1 VPVFDRVR
9 AIQDGFF
16 VPNWEGRMKINR
28 RSFVKGTAAAGAF
41 TAAGFPHIWIK
52 DSSLAYAAG
61 GEIKV
66 GVLFSLTGTTGIIEE
81 SLNKATI
88 MAIEEVNAAG
98 GINGMKIVPI
108 VEDPASDP
116 ATFAE
121 KARKLVLSDKCV
133 SVFGSYT
140 SASRKAVLPVFE
152 KRNNLYWYPT
162 LYEGRECS
170 KNVIY
175 TGAVP
180 NQQQDEFIPWL
191 VEKFGKRWSLIG
203 SNYIYPKEENNYCK
217 LLLAGLGAEVIRE
230 EYVPLGHSEFSSVV
244 NKFSSEKPDVIF
256 STVVGDSVVALH
268 RQYRAA
274 GLDPAKMPMASLTTS
289 ENEVAAMGG
298 DAAAGHFTSAPYFQ
312 VWDSPENHKFV
323 DAYRSRWGADKVT
336 HFVSEPCYFQV
347 KMFAEA
353 CSKLAASDINPNNIR
368 EAVKGIE
375 MIAPQGKVR
384 LDPATLH
391 TYLWPKIGQCKS
403 DGQFEIIK
411 QSPTWLEPVPYKA
424 YPNQTCTEQGLKEV

>member
-1 VPVFDRVR
+1 M
-9 AIQDGFF
+9 AI
-16 VPNWEGRMKINR
+16 KR
-28 RSFVKGTAAAGAF
+28 RDFIKGSAAVGAGVL
-41 TAAGFPHIWIK
+41 AGFPHIWIK
-52 DSSLAYAAG
+52 DYSLARAAD
-61 GEIKV
+61 GEIKI
-66 GVLFSLTGTTGIIEE
+66 GVLFSLTGTTAIVEE

-88 MAIEEVNAAG
+88 LAIEEINAAG

-121 KARKLVLSDKCV
+121 KARKLVVGDKCV

-152 KRNNLYWYPT
+152 KRENLYFYPT

-180 NQQQDEFIPWL
+180 NQQQDEFVPWL
-191 VEKFGKRWSLIG
+191 VEKFGKKFFLIG

-217 LLLAGLGAEVIRE
+217 KLLEKLGGEVVNE
-230 EYVPLGHSEFSSVV
+230 EYVPLGHSEFSSVI
-244 NKFSSEKPDVIF
+244 NKIKSTEPNVIF

-298 DAAAGHFTSAPYFQ
+298 DAAAGHFTSAPYFM
-312 VWDSPENHKFV
+312 VHKSPENEKFV
-323 DAYRSRWGADKVT
+323 AAYKKRWGDDKVT
-336 HFVSEPCYFQV
+336 HFVSEPCYFQMY
-347 KMFAEA
+347 MFKQAVE
-353 CSKLAASDINPNNIR
+353 KLAPSDITPTNIR
-368 EAVKGIE
+368 EAIKGVE
-375 MIAPQGKVR
+375 LMAPQGKVR
-384 LDPATLH
+384 LERENLH
-391 TYLWPKIGQCKS
+391 TWLWPKIAMAKS
-403 DGQFEIIK
+403 DGQFEVLK
-411 QSPTWLEPVPYKA
+411 DSAEWKAPDPYAA
-424 YPNQTCTEQGLKEV
+424 YPNMKCTEAGLKEG

>member
-1 VPVFDRVR
+1 MT
-9 AIQDGFF
+9 
-16 VPNWEGRMKINR
+16 MKR
-28 RSFVKGTAAAGAF
+28 RNFLKGSAALGAGVLG
-41 TAAGFPHIWIK
+41 GFPHIWIK
-52 DSSLAYAAG
+52 DYSLARAAG

-66 GVLFSLTGTTGIIEE
+66 GVLFSLTGTTAIIEE

-88 MAIEEVNAAG
+88 MAIEEINAAG
-98 GINGMKIVPI
+98 GINGMQITPI

-121 KARKLVLSDKCV
+121 KARKLVVGDKCV

-152 KRNNLYWYPT
+152 KRNNLYFYPT

-180 NQQQDEFIPWL
+180 NQQQDEFVPWL
-191 VEKFGKRWSLIG
+191 VEKFGKKFFLIG

-217 LLLAGLGAEVIRE
+217 KLLEKLGAEVVSE
-230 EYVPLGHSEFSSVV
+230 EYVPLGHSEFSSVI
-244 NKFSSEKPDVIF
+244 NKIKSTQPNVIF

-274 GLDPAKMPMASLTTS
+274 GLDPEKMPMASLTTS

-298 DAAAGHFTSAPYFQ
+298 DAAAGHFTSAPYFM
-312 VWDSPENHKFV
+312 VHKSAENEKFV
-323 DAYRSRWGADKVT
+323 AAYKKRWGDDKVT
-336 HFVSEPCYFQV
+336 HFVSEPCYFQMYLF
-347 KMFAEA
+347 KQAIE
-353 CSKLAASDINPNNIR
+353 KLAGSDITPNTIR
-368 EAVKGIE
+368 EAIKGQE
-375 MIAPQGKVR
+375 LTAPQGKIR
-384 LDPATLH
+384 LDKENLH
-391 TYLWPKIGQCKS
+391 TWLWPKIAVAKS
-403 DGQFEIIK
+403 DGQFEVLK
-411 QSPTWLEPVPYKA
+411 DSAEWKAPDPYAA
-424 YPNQTCTEQGLKEV
+424 YPNQKCTEAGLKET

>member
-1 VPVFDRVR
+1 MT
-9 AIQDGFF
+9 I
-16 VPNWEGRMKINR
+16 KR
-28 RSFVKGTAAAGAF
+28 RSFLKGIAATGAF
-41 TAAGFPHIWIK
+41 AATGFPHIWNK
-52 DSSLAYAAG
+52 NMSLARAAN

-81 SLNKATI
+81 SLNKATLL
-88 MAIEEVNAAG
+88 AIEEINAAG

-121 KARKLVLSDKCV
+121 KARKLVVGDKCV

-152 KRNNLYWYPT
+152 KRDNLYWYPT

-191 VEKFGKRWSLIG
+191 VQKFGKKFYLIG

-217 LLLAGLGAEVIRE
+217 KLLEKLGGEVVNE
-230 EYVPLGHSEFSSVV
+230 EYVPLGHSEFSSVI
-244 NKFSSEKPDVIF
+244 NKIQSTQPNVIF

-274 GLDPAKMPMASLTTS
+274 GLDPEKMPMASLTTS

-298 DAAAGHFTSAPYFQ
+298 EAAAGHFTSAPYFMVHQ
-312 VWDSPENHKFV
+312 SPENEKFV
-323 DAYRSRWGADKVT
+323 AAYKRRWGDDKVT
-336 HFVSEPCYFQV
+336 HFVSEPSYFQV
-347 KMFAEA
+347 YLFKQAVE
-353 CSKLAASDINPNNIR
+353 KLAGSEIDPPTIR
-368 EAVKGIE
+368 EAVKGQE
-375 MIAPQGKVR
+375 LIAPQGR
-384 LDPATLH
+384 IRIEPENLH
-391 TYLWPKIGQCKS
+391 TFLWPKIAMAKS
-403 DGQFEIIK
+403 NGQFEV
-411 QSPTWLEPVPYKA
+411 LESFPEWIAPNPYAA
-424 YPNQTCTEQGLKEV
+424 YPGQACTADGLKES

>member
-1 VPVFDRVR
+1 MT
-9 AIQDGFF
+9 
-16 VPNWEGRMKINR
+16 MKR
-28 RSFVKGTAAAGAF
+28 RSFLKGIAATGAF
-41 TAAGFPHIWIK
+41 AATGFPHIWNK
-52 DSSLAYAAG
+52 NMSLARAAN

-81 SLNKATI
+81 SLNKATLL
-88 MAIEEVNAAG
+88 AIEEINAAG

-121 KARKLVLSDKCV
+121 KARKLVVGDKCV

-152 KRNNLYWYPT
+152 KRDNLYWYPT

-191 VEKFGKRWSLIG
+191 VQKFGKKFYLIG

-217 LLLAGLGAEVIRE
+217 KLLEKLGGEVVNE
-230 EYVPLGHSEFSSVV
+230 EYVPLGHSEFSSVI
-244 NKFSSEKPDVIF
+244 NKIQSTQPNVIF

-274 GLDPAKMPMASLTTS
+274 GLDPEKMPMASLTTS

-298 DAAAGHFTSAPYFQ
+298 EAAAGHFTSAPYFMVHQ
-312 VWDSPENHKFV
+312 SPENEKFV
-323 DAYRSRWGADKVT
+323 AAYKRRWGDDKVT
-336 HFVSEPCYFQV
+336 HFVSEPSYFQV
-347 KMFAEA
+347 YLFKQAVE
-353 CSKLAASDINPNNIR
+353 KLAGSEIDPPTIR
-368 EAVKGIE
+368 EAVKGQE
-375 MIAPQGKVR
+375 LIAPQGR
-384 LDPATLH
+384 IRIEPENLH
-391 TYLWPKIGQCKS
+391 TYLWPKIAMAKS
-403 DGQFEIIK
+403 NGQFEV
-411 QSPTWLEPVPYKA
+411 LESFPEWIAPNPYAA
-424 YPNQTCTEQGLKEV
+424 YPGQACTADGLKES

>member
-1 VPVFDRVR
+1 M
-9 AIQDGFF
+9 
-16 VPNWEGRMKINR
+16 RMNR
-28 RSFVKGTAAAGAF
+28 RGMLQGAAATAAIGAS
-41 TAAGFPHIWIK
+41 GFPGIWIK
-52 DSSLAYAAG
+52 NGSLAMASD

-66 GVLFSLTGTTGIIEE
+66 GVLFSLTGTTAIVEE

-88 MAIEEVNAAG
+88 LAIEEINAAG
-98 GINGMKIVPI
+98 GAGGRKLVPI

-121 KARKLVLSDKCV
+121 KARKLVVGDKCV

-152 KRNNLYWYPT
+152 KQNNLYWYPT

-180 NQQQDEFIPWL
+180 NQQQDEFIPYL
-191 VEKFGKRWSLIG
+191 IKNFGKKFYLVG
-203 SNYIYPKEENNYCK
+203 SNYIYPKEENNYAKK
-217 LLLAGLGAEVIRE
+217 LLAKYGGEVVDE
-230 EYVPLGHSEFSSVV
+230 EYVPLGHSEFSSII
-244 NKFSSEKPDVIF
+244 NKIRATSPNVIF

-274 GLDPAKMPMASLTTS
+274 GLDPEKMPMASLTTS
-289 ENEVAAMGG
+289 ENEIAAMGG
-298 DAAAGHFTSAPYFQ
+298 EAAAGHFTSAPYFMVYQ
-312 VWDSPENHKFV
+312 SPENDKFV
-323 DAYRSRWGADKVT
+323 AAYKKRWGQDKVT

-347 KMFAEA
+347 YLFKQAIEKIG
-353 CSKLAASDINPNNIR
+353 SGEISPNSIR
-368 EAVKGIE
+368 DATMGQE

-384 LDPATLH
+384 IEPENLH
-391 TYLWPKIGQCKS
+391 TWLWPKIARAKS
-403 DGQFEIIK
+403 DGQFEILVSAK
-411 QSPTWLEPVPYKA
+411 EWQKPVPYAA
-424 YPNQTCTEQGLKEV
+424 YPGQVCTEKGLQST

>member
-1 VPVFDRVR
+1 MN
-9 AIQDGFF
+9 G
-16 VPNWEGRMKINR
+16 NR
-28 RSFVKGTAAAGAF
+28 RSFLKKGLVAAGTVVASN
-41 TAAGFPHIWIK
+41 FPYLWIK
-52 DSSLAYAAG
+52 NSSVAYASG

-88 MAIEEVNAAG
+88 LAIEEINAAG
-98 GINGMKIVPI
+98 GINGMQIKPV

-116 ATFAE
+116 ATFAQ
-121 KARKLVLSDKCV
+121 KARKLVLSDRCV

-152 KRNNLYWYPT
+152 KRHNLYWYPT

-180 NQQQDEFIPWL
+180 NQQQDDFVPWL
-191 VEKFGKRWSLIG
+191 VEKFGKRWYLIG

-217 LLLAGLGAEVIRE
+217 KLLSALGAEVVHE

-244 NKFSSEKPDVIF
+244 NKFRSEKPDVIF

-274 GLDPAKMPMASLTTS
+274 GLDPEKMPMASLTTS

-298 DAAAGHFTSAPYFQ
+298 DAAAGHFTSAPYFM
-312 VWDSPENHKFV
+312 VWDSPENKKFV
-323 DAYRSRWGADKVT
+323 EAYRRRWGADKVT
-336 HFVSEPCYFQV
+336 HFVSEPSYFQV
-347 KMFAEA
+347 YMFKQAVE
-353 CSKLAASDINPNNIR
+353 KLSPSDISPENIR
-368 EAVKGIE
+368 EAVKGVE
-375 MIAPQGKVR
+375 LTAPQGRVR

-391 TYLWPKIGQCKS
+391 TYLWPKIGVCKS
-403 DGQFEIIK
+403 DGQFQILK
-411 QSPTWLEPVPYKA
+411 QSSQWLKPVPYKA
-424 YPNQTCTEQGLKEV
+424 YPNQVCTEEGLKEI

>member
-1 VPVFDRVR
+1 MK
-9 AIQDGFF
+9 
-16 VPNWEGRMKINR
+16 EGR
-28 RSFVKGTAAAGAF
+28 RSFLKKTVVGTGVLAASNFPYIWVKN
-41 TAAGFPHIWIK
+41 
-52 DSSLAYAAG
+52 SSLAYAAK
-61 GEIKV
+61 GEVKV

-88 MAIEEVNAAG
+88 MAIEEINDSG
-98 GINGMKIVPI
+98 GINGMKITPV

-116 ATFAE
+116 ATFAA
-121 KARKLVLSDKCV
+121 KARKLVLNDRCV

-152 KRNNLYWYPT
+152 KRENLYWYPT

-180 NQQQDEFIPWL
+180 NQQQDEFVPWL
-191 VEKFGKRWSLIG
+191 VEKFGKRWYLIG

-217 LLLAGLGAEVIRE
+217 KLLADLGCEVVAE
-230 EYVPLGHSEFSSVV
+230 EYVPLGHSEFASVV
-244 NKFSSEKPDVIF
+244 NKFRSEKPNVIF

-274 GLDPAKMPMASLTTS
+274 GLDPETMPMASLTTS

-312 VWDSPENHKFV
+312 VWDSPENQKFV
-323 DAYRSRWGADKVT
+323 EAYRKRWGEDKVT
-336 HFVSEPCYFQV
+336 HFVSEPSYFQV
-347 KMFAEA
+347 YMFKQAVE
-353 CSKLAASDINPNNIR
+353 KLDPSDISPQTIR
-368 EAVKGIE
+368 EAVKGVE
-375 MIAPQGKVR
+375 LVAPQGLVR

-391 TYLWPKIGQCKS
+391 TYLWPKIGVCKS
-403 DGQFEIIK
+403 DGQFEILK
-411 QSPTWLEPVPYKA
+411 QSSEWLAPVPYKA
-424 YPNQTCTEQGLKEV
+424 YPDQVCTEAGLKQV

>member
-1 VPVFDRVR
+1 MRFDRR
-9 AIQDGFF
+9 DFL
-16 VPNWEGRMKINR
+16 
-28 RSFVKGTAAAGAF
+28 KGAAAAGAAS
-41 TAAGFPHIWIK
+41 AAGFPHIWIK
-52 DSSLAYAAG
+52 NASVAYAAG

-66 GVLFSLTGTTGIIEE
+66 GVLFSLTGTTAIIEE

-88 MAIEEVNAAG
+88 LAIEEINAAG
-98 GINGMKIVPI
+98 GIKGQKIVPI

-121 KARKLVLSDKCV
+121 KARKLVVGDKCV

-152 KRNNLYWYPT
+152 KQKNLYWYPT

-180 NQQQDEFIPWL
+180 NQQQDEFIPYL
-191 VEKFGKRWSLIG
+191 IKNFGKKFYLIG

-217 LLLAGLGAEVIRE
+217 KLLEKYGAEVVNE
-230 EYVPLGHSEFSSVV
+230 EYVPLGHSEFSSVI
-244 NKFSSEKPDVIF
+244 NKFRNTQPNVIF

-274 GLDPAKMPMASLTTS
+274 GLDPEKMPMASLTTS
-289 ENEVAAMGG
+289 ENEIAAMGG
-298 DAAAGHFTSAPYFQ
+298 DAAAGHFTSAPYFM
-312 VWDSPENHKFV
+312 VHKSPENQKFV
-323 DAYRSRWGADKVT
+323 SAYKKRWGEDKVT
-336 HFVSEPCYFQV
+336 HFVSEPSYFQV
-347 KMFAEA
+347 YLFKQAVE
-353 CSKLAASDINPNNIR
+353 KLAPSDIHPETIR
-368 EAVKGIE
+368 EAVKDQE

-384 LDPATLH
+384 IERENLH
-391 TYLWPKIGQCKS
+391 TYLWPKIARAKP
-403 DGQFEIIK
+403 DGQFEVLVESK
-411 QSPTWLEPVPYKA
+411 EWQKPVPYAA
-424 YPNQTCTEQGLKEV
+424 YPGQVCTEKGLKTT

>member
-1 VPVFDRVR
+1 
-9 AIQDGFF
+9 
-16 VPNWEGRMKINR
+16 MKFGR
-28 RSFVKGTAAAGAF
+28 RSFLRGSAAAGAF
-41 TAAGFPHIWIK
+41 TATALPHIWLK
-52 DSSLAYAAG
+52 DASLAYAAG

-88 MAIEEVNAAG
+88 MAIEEINDQG
-98 GINGMKIVPI
+98 GINGMKVVPV

-121 KARKLVLSDKCV
+121 KARKLVLGDKCV

-152 KRNNLYWYPT
+152 KRKNLYWYPT

-170 KNVIY
+170 KNVVY

-180 NQQQDEFIPWL
+180 NQQQDEFVPWL
-191 VEKFGKRWSLIG
+191 VEKFGKRWYLIG

-217 LLLAGLGAEVIRE
+217 KLLAELGAEVVNE

-244 NKFSSEKPDVIF
+244 NKFRSEKPDVIF

-274 GLDPAKMPMASLTTS
+274 GLDPEKMPMASLTTS

-298 DAAAGHFTSAPYFQ
+298 DAAAGHFTSAPYFM
-312 VWDSPENHKFV
+312 VWDSPENQTFV
-323 DAYRSRWGADKVT
+323 DNYRKRWGADKVT

-347 KMFAEA
+347 KMFQQAV
-353 CSKLAASDINPNNIR
+353 SKLAKSDINPANIR
-368 EAVKGIE
+368 EAVKGVE
-375 MIAPQGKVR
+375 LTAPQGKVR
-384 LDPATLH
+384 LDGATLH
-391 TYLWPKIGQCKS
+391 TYLWPKIGECKS

-411 QSPTWLEPVPYKA
+411 QSPEWLEPVPYKA
-424 YPNQTCTEQGLKEV
+424 YPNQTCTEAGLVES

>member
-1 VPVFDRVR
+1 MALR
-9 AIQDGFF
+9 
-16 VPNWEGRMKINR
+16 R
-28 RSFVKGTAAAGAF
+28 RSFLTGTAALGAGLLG
-41 TAAGFPHIWIK
+41 GFPHIWIK
-52 DSSLAYAAG
+52 DASLARAAG

-66 GVLFSLTGTTGIIEE
+66 GVLFSLTGTTAIIEE

-88 MAIEEVNAAG
+88 MAIEEINAAG
-98 GINGMKIVPI
+98 GINGMQINAI

-121 KARKLVLSDKCV
+121 KARKLVVGDKCV

-152 KRNNLYWYPT
+152 KRNNLYFYPT

-180 NQQQDEFIPWL
+180 NQQQDEFVPWL
-191 VEKFGKRWSLIG
+191 VEKFGKKFFLIG

-217 LLLAGLGAEVIRE
+217 KLLEKLGGEVVNE
-230 EYVPLGHSEFSSVV
+230 EYVPLGHSEFSSVI
-244 NKFSSEKPDVIF
+244 NKIKSTEPNVIF

-298 DAAAGHFTSAPYFQ
+298 DAAAGHFTSAPYFM
-312 VWDSPENHKFV
+312 VHKSPENEKFV
-323 DAYRSRWGADKVT
+323 AAYKKRWGDDKVT
-336 HFVSEPCYFQV
+336 HFVSEACYFQTYLFKQAV
-347 KMFAEA
+347 E
-353 CSKLAASDINPNNIR
+353 KLANSEITPDTIR
-368 EAVKGIE
+368 EAVKGQE
-375 MIAPQGKVR
+375 YLAPQGKI
-384 LDPATLH
+384 LLEKENLH
-391 TYLWPKIGQCKS
+391 TWLWPKIAVAKS
-403 DGQFEIIK
+403 DGQFEVLK
-411 QSPTWLEPVPYKA
+411 DSAEWKAPDPYAA
-424 YPNQTCTEQGLKEV
+424 YPNQKCTETGLKEA

>member
-1 VPVFDRVR
+1 MAIKRR
-9 AIQDGFF
+9 AFL
-16 VPNWEGRMKINR
+16 
-28 RSFVKGTAAAGAF
+28 KGSAAAGAGIL
-41 TAAGFPHIWIK
+41 AGFPHIWIK
-52 DSSLAYAAG
+52 DYSLARAAD

-66 GVLFSLTGTTGIIEE
+66 GVLFSLTGTTAIIEE

-88 MAIEEVNAAG
+88 MAIEEINEAG

-121 KARKLVLSDKCV
+121 KARKLVVGDKCV

-152 KRNNLYWYPT
+152 KRNNLYFYPT

-180 NQQQDEFIPWL
+180 NQQQDEFVPWL
-191 VEKFGKRWSLIG
+191 VEKFGKKFFLIG

-217 LLLAGLGAEVIRE
+217 KLLEKLGGEVVNE
-230 EYVPLGHSEFSSVV
+230 EYVPLGHSEFSSVISKIKSTEP
-244 NKFSSEKPDVIF
+244 NVIF

-298 DAAAGHFTSAPYFQ
+298 DAAAGHFTSAPYFM
-312 VWDSPENHKFV
+312 VHKSPENEKFV
-323 DAYRSRWGADKVT
+323 AAYRKRWGDDKVT
-336 HFVSEPCYFQV
+336 HFVSEPCYFQMY
-347 KMFAEA
+347 MFKQAVE
-353 CSKLAASDINPNNIR
+353 KLANSDISPDTIR
-368 EAVKGIE
+368 EAIKGVE
-375 MIAPQGKVR
+375 LIAPQGKVLLER
-384 LDPATLH
+384 ENLH
-391 TYLWPKIGQCKS
+391 TWLWPKIAVAKS
-403 DGQFEIIK
+403 DGQFEVLK
-411 QSPTWLEPVPYKA
+411 DSAEWKKPDPYAA
-424 YPNQTCTEQGLKEV
+424 YPNQKCTEEGLKEI

>member
-1 VPVFDRVR
+1 
-9 AIQDGFF
+9 
-16 VPNWEGRMKINR
+16 MR
-28 RSFVKGTAAAGAF
+28 RRTFLKGAATLGVAS
-41 TAAGFPHIWIK
+41 AAGFPHIWVK
-52 DSSLAYAAG
+52 NSATAYAAG

-81 SLNKATI
+81 SLNKATL
-88 MAIEEVNAAG
+88 MAIEEINAQG
-98 GINGMKIVPI
+98 GINGMKIKPI

-121 KARKLVLSDKCV
+121 KARKLVLSDRCV

-152 KRNNLYWYPT
+152 KRQNLYWYPT

-180 NQQQDEFIPWL
+180 NQQQDDFVPWL
-191 VEKFGKRWSLIG
+191 VEKFGKRWFLIG

-217 LLLAGLGAEVIRE
+217 KLLAGLGAEVVDE
-230 EYVPLGHSEFSSVV
+230 EYVPLGHSEFSSVI
-244 NKFSSEKPDVIF
+244 NKFRSLKPDVIF

-274 GLDPAKMPMASLTTS
+274 GLDPDTMPMASLTTS

-298 DAAAGHFTSAPYFQ
+298 DAAAGHFTSAPYFM
-312 VWDSPENHKFV
+312 VWDSPENKKFV
-323 DAYRSRWGADKVT
+323 EAYQKRWGSDKVT
-336 HFVSEPCYFQV
+336 HFVSEPSYFQV
-347 KMFAEA
+347 YMFKQAVE
-353 CSKLAASDINPNNIR
+353 KLAPSDISPANIR
-368 EAVKGIE
+368 EAVKGVE
-375 MIAPQGKVR
+375 LTAPQGPVR
-384 LDPATLH
+384 LDAATLH
-391 TYLWPKIGQCKS
+391 TYLWPKIGQCQS
-403 DGQFEIIK
+403 DGQFKILK
-411 QSPTWLEPVPYKA
+411 QSSDWLEPVPYKA
-424 YPNQTCTEQGLKEV
+424 YPGQVCTEAGLKEA